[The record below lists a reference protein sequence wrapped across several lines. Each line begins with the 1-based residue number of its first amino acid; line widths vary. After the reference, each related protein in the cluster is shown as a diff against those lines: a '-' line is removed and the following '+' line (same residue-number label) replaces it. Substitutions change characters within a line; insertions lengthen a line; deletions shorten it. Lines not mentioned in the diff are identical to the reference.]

1 MRATVQVKEVTSK
14 KWMIPLIIFICSII
28 FEILLGNTLFYHSY
42 NSIRGVQ
49 KFFNE
54 KLHMEIFNND
64 NDKNLQQE
72 NILINNY
79 LSFQKEGN
87 NTNIEEDTITG
98 TSIFSEIIN
107 FFNTNLF
114 LLIISAIAYN
124 FVNIY
129 KIFY

>member
-87 NTNIEEDTITG
+87 NTNKKTP
-98 TSIFSEIIN
+98 SLALVF
-107 FFNTNLF
+107 LVK
-114 LLIISAIAYN
+114 LLIFLIQ
-124 FVNIY
+124 IY
-129 KIFY
+129 FC